1 MTGAKGYNKG
11 DFRRFHNNADTASR
25 KSGNVKVSVDF
36 ETASRYGRRMNI
48 TNNTPLSF
56 RRTANANR
64 AEYIAPDAEVV
75 LMPGTLERAAID
87 ELLTVELSSS
97 TKKEHISLKEK
108 IRKATHRES
117 DAYTMYGVET
127 REIFTEEIE
136 IDVRDGA
143 AFKIDEGIKMSAFN
157 NDRKRSNTGTFDTL
171 KSIKA
176 TAESKFR
183 KFASK
188 LNKLGTRKNS
198 SAS

>member
-1 MTGAKGYNKG
+1 MTGAKGYSNG
-11 DFRRFHNNADTASR
+11 DFRRFHNSADVSSR
-25 KSGNVKVSVDF
+25 KSNNVKVSVGF
-36 ETASRYGRRMNI
+36 ETASRYGRRMN
-48 TNNTPLSF
+48 NESDASLSF
-56 RRTANANR
+56 RRKAKANR
-64 AEYIAPDAEVV
+64 AEYVAPDAEVV

-87 ELLTVELSSS
+87 ELLSTELSSAA
-97 TKKEHISLKEK
+97 KKEHVSFKER

-117 DAYTMYGVET
+117 EAYTMYGVET

-143 AFKIDEGIKMSAFN
+143 AFKPDDSTEISALK
-157 NDRKRSNTGTFDTL
+157 DYHKRANTGTFDTL